1 MDKKR
6 FERNQ
11 EPKEFDEKVVQVSR
25 VSKKTKGGNKMG
37 FSVLMVV
44 GDKKGRV
51 GVGLGKAKDV
61 LSAIRKGVKKAKRK
75 LITIPMNG
83 TTIPFPIEVKLGAA
97 SVLLKPAPKGSG
109 IIAGG
114 PIRSVVNAAGIR
126 DISSKIKG
134 SNNKASNV
142 YATFEALKQI
152 TRLVEHKGIKL
163 KSVVQVEEEE
173 KQKLRELDKKA
184 AKPQAEEKK
193 TAQPAAH
200 RRPAPTRRPAKEAV
214 KKEVAPVEAKAV
226 KTEPKEE
233 VKVEETK
240 KSE

>member
-1 MDKKR
+1 MNRDNSQHNR
-6 FERNQ
+6 AQRPQ

-61 LSAIRKGVKKAKRK
+61 LSAIKKGVKKAKRT
-75 LITIPMNG
+75 LINVPLNG
-83 TTIPFPIEVKLGAA
+83 TTIPFPIEIKLGA
-97 SVLLKPAPKGSG
+97 SRVMLKPAPKGSG

-114 PIRSVVNAAGIR
+114 PIRNVVDAAGIR

-142 YATFEALKQI
+142 YATFAALKEI
-152 TRLVEHKGIKL
+152 NRIVAHKGITL

-173 KQKLRELDKKA
+173 KAKLRELDKKTEVS
-184 AKPQAEEKK
+184 AE
-193 TAQPAAH
+193 Q
-200 RRPAPTRRPAKEAV
+200 
-214 KKEVAPVEAKAV
+214 KEVKAPKNMKVQKAKSKPV
-226 KTEPKEE
+226 TKPKGEI
-233 VKVEETK
+233 KNQ
-240 KSE
+240 